1 QVSSTESSR
10 DRSSS
15 GRAAVLC
22 AQQPGSGPLV
32 QSSAQREPVANV
44 IRARADADMTVRA
57 PERTRSAPASTASS
71 LADYF
76 QPKKQTSSSLYNAK
90 NRAIDAQRA

>member
-1 QVSSTESSR
+1 
-10 DRSSS
+10 
-15 GRAAVLC
+15 
-22 AQQPGSGPLV
+22 
-32 QSSAQREPVANV
+32 V

-57 PERTRSAPASTASS
+57 PERTRSAPASIASS